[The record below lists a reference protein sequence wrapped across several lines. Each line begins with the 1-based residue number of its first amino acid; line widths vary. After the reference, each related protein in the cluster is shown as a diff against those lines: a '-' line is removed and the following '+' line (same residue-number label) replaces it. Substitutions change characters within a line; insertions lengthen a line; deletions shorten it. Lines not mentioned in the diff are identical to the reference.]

1 MAIYM
6 ASDYSLNT
14 LGAKLCLEAAGD
26 LVTTAIQSIQNSSQ
40 VRLADYGIADGGTT
54 QGLWQQIFDTIK
66 KQNSGVFIEAIL
78 SDLPSNDFN
87 ALGETSSF
95 LMQDDQNLVVSM
107 VPRSFYEPVCPPN
120 SLDFGFSSTA
130 MHWLSKLPK
139 HLTYHT
145 HINACEQGEDK
156 AMFQAQSQ
164 LDWTTILLARAKELK
179 SGGQIVS
186 ANLSTDGKGR
196 YLGNN
201 QVDLNMHDI
210 LHEIWKQMQIEGLIK
225 PEEYVD
231 ATFQNYYRTEAEFI
245 ACLEDSQS
253 EVYQAGL
260 RLGEI
265 QTILIPCPYRS
276 QYEED
281 GDTEKFAQGLTQT
294 IRSWSE
300 HTFRNAFTN
309 RSHEDVLDIVNQFYA
324 RFTARVRENPSQFS
338 MDYSHTHL
346 RIYKA

>member
-66 KQNSGVFIEAIL
+66 KQNSGVFIEAIF
-78 SDLPSNDFN
+78 SDLSSNDFN
-87 ALGETSSF
+87 ALGKTSSF
-95 LMQDDQNLVVSM
+95 LMQGDQNLVVSM

-139 HLTYHT
+139 HLNYHT
-145 HINACEQGEDK
+145 HINGCDQGEDK
-156 AMFQAQSQ
+156 AIFQAQSQ
-164 LDWTTILLARAKELK
+164 LDWSTILLARAKELK
-179 SGGQIVS
+179 SGGQIV
-186 ANLSTDGKGR
+186 KGR

-201 QVDLNMHDI
+201 LVDLNMHDI

-225 PEEYVD
+225 PEEYVG
-231 ATFQNYYRTEAEFI
+231 ATFQNYYRTETEFA
-245 ACLEDSQS
+245 ACLEGPES

-260 RLGEI
+260 RLG
-265 QTILIPCPYRS
+265 
-276 QYEED
+276 
-281 GDTEKFAQGLTQT
+281 
-294 IRSWSE
+294 
-300 HTFRNAFTN
+300 
-309 RSHEDVLDIVNQFYA
+309 
-324 RFTARVRENPSQFS
+324 
-338 MDYSHTHL
+338 
-346 RIYKA
+346 

>member
-66 KQNSGVFIEAIL
+66 KQNSGVFIEAIF

-87 ALGETSSF
+87 ALGQTSCF

-164 LDWTTILLARAKELK
+164 L
-179 SGGQIVS
+179 
-186 ANLSTDGKGR
+186 
-196 YLGNN
+196 
-201 QVDLNMHDI
+201 
-210 LHEIWKQMQIEGLIK
+210 
-225 PEEYVD
+225 
-231 ATFQNYYRTEAEFI
+231 
-245 ACLEDSQS
+245 
-253 EVYQAGL
+253 
-260 RLGEI
+260 
-265 QTILIPCPYRS
+265 
-276 QYEED
+276 
-281 GDTEKFAQGLTQT
+281 
-294 IRSWSE
+294 
-300 HTFRNAFTN
+300 
-309 RSHEDVLDIVNQFYA
+309 
-324 RFTARVRENPSQFS
+324 
-338 MDYSHTHL
+338 
-346 RIYKA
+346 